1 MNNKS
6 GWLLLSGTPLTEMEE
21 ERVVRATRLTHPQK
35 KVEDSGIFAGE
46 ACPTPQVEAKRK
58 ISEDLPFGIKNNK
71 GKGDNGGELFSNPL
85 GKITCYIISSP

>member
-1 MNNKS
+1 M
-6 GWLLLSGTPLTEMEE
+6 
-21 ERVVRATRLTHPQK
+21 
-35 KVEDSGIFAGE
+35 EDSGIFAGE

-85 GKITCYIISSP
+85 GKITCYIISFPLLNKRGLGDTEVEWEVC